1 MLRRNTVYL
10 SVMHRASSRS
20 DRPGFYG
27 RREEPLTIV
36 SRDKVDPGLPFT
48 ALGSVS
54 GLLLVPCGYYY
65 IYRRSQEIIITR
77 DFYHW
82 TGAQD
87 ASFVST
93 MWSITKLGYR
103 TEPKKLSREC
113 HLGLELNPSWDS
125 GFFSKSYEQINEVSR
140 SLCSLLQKVRLR

>member
-65 IYRRSQEIIITR
+65 IHRRSQEIIITR

-103 TEPKKLSREC
+103 TEPKNCHANVTWALSSIPR
-113 HLGLELNPSWDS
+113 GIPA
-125 GFFSKSYEQINEVSR
+125 FFQNHMNR
-140 SLCSLLQKVRLR
+140 